1 MKLRA
6 APVIGLFGGLVL
18 APSVADAGGLFL
30 PGSGAVSTSR
40 AGAAVASASDG
51 EALSINPAGLAKSK
65 GTTITL
71 SAAIINY
78 AMSFSRRGTYDAIDT
93 EALPYEGQPYPTVRN
108 DANPSLG
115 IGKYQPIPVFAV
127 VSDLGGAVKGLTVA
141 AGVYA
146 PNAYPFRDMC
156 TELSSGCRTYVF
168 NGDFD
173 VAPAPQ
179 RYDIMSQEAAVFVP
193 AIAAAYRISPQ
204 LDIGARVGWGIG
216 EVKSKVALWGGLD
229 NYNEYV
235 KRDSVFEV
243 DGKDTFVPSFG
254 VGVTFRPSPL
264 VELGLNY
271 SSQMSLLAKGTAV
284 SENGP
289 EALLM
294 NNPIVVRPSDPSA
307 VRCQSGG
314 TADVQRACVELSL
327 PMSVTLGGR
336 YKFIGNDG
344 AEKGDVELNATW
356 ENWSA
361 ERVNDY
367 RVVVDGD
374 VYLVNASGDEN
385 FVAALKDSYVRH
397 GFQDTFGVRL
407 GGSYRIPAG
416 NAELIVRAGV
426 AYDTRAAKEGWL
438 RADIDGAARTTG
450 TLGLGYRAKRF
461 EINAGF
467 GYVYEGTNDNPGTCN
482 PDTNGMPPTTGCGP
496 GGVEQDVE
504 DRSGPDPITPIL
516 EPHLQSESPVNQGT
530 FDSSYTMFLLGF
542 STWF

>member
-6 APVIGLFGGLVL
+6 APVIGCLLIP
-18 APSVADAGGLFL
+18 AAAHAGGLFL

-78 AMSFSRRGTYDAIDT
+78 AMSFSRRGTYDDIAA
-93 EALPYEGQPYPTVRN
+93 EALPYEGQAYPTVKN
-108 DANPSLG
+108 DSNPSLG
-115 IGKYQPIPVFAV
+115 IGKYQPIPVIAV

-141 AGVYA
+141 AGIYA
-146 PNAYPFRDMC
+146 PNSYPFRDMC
-156 TELSSGCRTYVF
+156 TELSGGCRKYTF

-193 AIAAAYRISPQ
+193 TIAAAYRISPQ
-204 LDIGARVGWGIG
+204 LDVGARFGIG
-216 EVKSKVALWGGLD
+216 IGQVKSRVALWGALN

-235 KRDSVFEV
+235 KQDSVFEV
-243 DGKDTFVPSFG
+243 DGKDNFIPSFG
-254 VGVTFRPSPL
+254 IGVAFRPTP
-264 VELGLNY
+264 VIELGINY
-271 SSQMSLLAKGTAV
+271 SSQMSLLAKGDAT

-289 EALLM
+289 AALLM
-294 NNPIVVRPSDPSA
+294 NNPIVVRPTDPSA
-307 VRCQSGG
+307 VRCATGG
-314 TADVQRACVELSL
+314 TADVQKACVELAL

-344 AEKGDVELNATW
+344 KEKGDVELNANW

-374 VYLVNASGDEN
+374 VYAIDASGNEN
-385 FVAALKDSYVRH
+385 YVANLKDSFVKH

-416 NAELIVRAGV
+416 NAEVIVRAGV
-426 AYDTRAAKEGWL
+426 GYDTQAAKDGWL

-450 TLGLGYRAKRF
+450 TLGVGYRASRF
-461 EINAGF
+461 EIDAGF
-467 GYVYEGTNDNPGTCN
+467 GYVYEGTNANAGTCN
-482 PDTNGMPPTTGCGP
+482 PDPSATPSTNGCGA
-496 GGVEQDVE
+496 GGVEQDVG
-504 DRSGPDPITPIL
+504 DRRGPDPITPIL
-516 EPHLQSESPVNQGT
+516 TAEVQAESPVTQGT
-530 FDSSYTMFLLGF
+530 YDSSYTMFLLGF

>member
-6 APVIGLFGGLVL
+6 APVLVCVL
-18 APSVADAGGLFL
+18 APAVAHAGGLFL

-78 AMSFSRRGTYDAIDT
+78 AMSFTRRGTYDDIPT
-93 EALPYEGQPYPTVRN
+93 EALPYEGQAFPTVKN
-108 DANPSLG
+108 DAAPPLG
-115 IGKYQPIPVFAV
+115 IGKYQPVPVIAV
-127 VSDLGGAVKGLTVA
+127 VTDLGGAVDGLHLA
-141 AGVYA
+141 AGVFA

-156 TELSSGCRTYVF
+156 TELSGGCKKYAF
-168 NGDFD
+168 NGDFNT
-173 VAPAPQ
+173 APAPQ
-179 RYDIMSQEAAVFVP
+179 RYDIMEQEAAVIVP
-193 AIAAAYRISPQ
+193 SIAAAYRISPQ
-204 LDIGARVGWGIG
+204 LDVGARFGFGFG
-216 EVKSKVALWGGLD
+216 NVKSRVALWGALN

-235 KRDSVFEV
+235 KQDSVFEV
-243 DGKDTFVPSFG
+243 DGKDNFVPSFG
-254 VGVTFRPSPL
+254 VGVTFRPTP
-264 VELGLNY
+264 VIELGLNY
-271 SSQMSLLAKGTAV
+271 NSQMSLLAKGDAT

-307 VRCQSGG
+307 VRCAAGG
-314 TADVQRACVELSL
+314 TANVQKACVELAL
-327 PMSVTLGGR
+327 PMNLTLGGR
-336 YKFIGNDG
+336 YKFFGADG
-344 AEKGDVELNATW
+344 KERGDIELDATW

-374 VYLVNASGDEN
+374 VYAVDASGNEN
-385 FVAALKDSYVRH
+385 YVANLKDSFVKH
-397 GFQDTFGVRL
+397 GFKDTFGVRL
-407 GGSYRIPAG
+407 GGSYSIPAG
-416 NAELIVRAGV
+416 KAEVIVRAGV
-426 AYDTRAAKEGWL
+426 AFDTQAATDGWL

-450 TLGLGYRAKRF
+450 TVGVGYRASRF

-467 GYVYEGTNDNPGTCN
+467 GYVYEGTNDNSGTCN
-482 PDTNGMPPTTGCGP
+482 PDPNATPPTTGCGA
-496 GGVEQDVE
+496 GGVEQDIG
-504 DRSGPDPITPIL
+504 DRRGPDPITPIL
-516 EPHLQSESPVNQGT
+516 TAETQAESPVSQGT
-530 FDSSYTMFLLGF
+530 YDSSYTMFLLGF